1 MNLDSTIK
9 FFSTEGCYLFL
20 DLFRTTHKVIRLQ
33 IFQIFSKSSTFK
45 GFPFLNNGPNL
56 KQFIE
61 ILIKLLGLCVKLF
74 DLAEY
79 EISYNIAE
87 SLMKHLYLAIY
98 NTKKSINA

>member
-1 MNLDSTIK
+1 MNLDPTIK
-9 FFSTEGCYLFL
+9 FFSTEGCYLIL
-20 DLFRTTHKVIRLQ
+20 DLFRTTHKVIRFQ

-45 GFPFLNNGPNL
+45 GFPFFNNGPNL

-79 EISYNIAE
+79 EI
-87 SLMKHLYLAIY
+87 L
-98 NTKKSINA
+98 